1 MLHDARSIDA
11 GLAWHGF
18 RLPGRWLFVN
28 NETTLS
34 LCPLW
39 SISNRIS
46 NHEPL
51 CFSISWNPHK
61 PLWLIVVERF
71 QRRCQDNKYQPK
83 GEPDEVPIL

>member
-1 MLHDARSIDA
+1 MLHDVRSIDA

-39 SISNRIS
+39 SISNRVS
-46 NHEPL
+46 HLQPPP
-51 CFSISWNPHK
+51 CF
-61 PLWLIVVERF
+61 RF
-71 QRRCQDNKYQPK
+71 QGTRKNPPDLSLWKDFKGGAKIPLNSFHQ
-83 GEPDEVPIL
+83 GEP

>member
-11 GLAWHGF
+11 SLAWHGF

-39 SISNRIS
+39 SISNRVSHLQPPLVFDFREPAKIPLIYRCGKIS
-46 NHEPL
+46 KGVL
-51 CFSISWNPHK
+51 
-61 PLWLIVVERF
+61 
-71 QRRCQDNKYQPK
+71 KYP
-83 GEPDEVPIL
+83 